1 MRAATRT
8 ARNRSCIPCSRA
20 PVRWPRCVTHSR
32 FPLRVSARG
41 TPRLPITRRTRTSP
55 SPITSITS
63 ARLDDSCIRLPAARW
78 LELPRAA
85 QPHRPPGLPDLQ
97 CRVQRHR
104 YRSGP
109 NADRR
114 PVRDHHRHRRTCG
127 RGVRRPRHPRGS
139 ADRAVFGS
147 ARKRFLVAGSLIMG
161 TFTLLSAFATSFAV
175 LVATRIVAGIGASV
189 IFPNVTA
196 TVGDNFTYRERGN
209 VMGTVIG
216 LNTMAG
222 VIGVPLAGIIAE
234 ATSWRV
240 AIGMVGTLSILAS
253 LLLLWKLHPAQIA
266 LNESRIAEMYRS
278 IVTNRSALGA
288 IGSSF
293 LGALYWFTWATYI
306 VVFFER
312 AFGLSQGVASTFALT
327 QGLGVLLGS
336 QLGARLG
343 TRIGHRPVVAGS
355 VLLSGVLLLL
365 QTNLTPPLLAT
376 ALLNVALS
384 AVIGARF
391 ASNTTLLT
399 EQVPEA
405 RGTLLALSASVT
417 SASIVAGAT
426 IGGLI
431 IH

>member
-1 MRAATRT
+1 LSFSER
-8 ARNRSCIPCSRA
+8 RSLIALLGFLTFSAVYSGVVTA
-20 PVRWPRCVTHSR
+20 PVLTQIANEYDITTGTAGLVVAAYGAPGILVAVLTGPYSDR
-32 FPLRVSARG
+32 FG
-41 TPRLPITRRTRTSP
+41 
-55 SPITSITS
+55 
-63 ARLDDSCIRLPAARW
+63 
-78 LELPRAA
+78 
-85 QPHRPPGLPDLQ
+85 
-97 CRVQRHR
+97 
-104 YRSGP
+104 
-109 NADRR
+109 
-114 PVRDHHRHRRTCG
+114 
-127 RGVRRPRHPRGS
+127 
-139 ADRAVFGS
+139 
-147 ARKRFLVAGSLIMG
+147 RKRFLVTGSLVMG
-161 TFTLLSAFATSFAV
+161 VFTLLSAFATSFAV
-175 LVATRIVAGIGASV
+175 LVATRVVAGVGASV

-196 TVGDNFTYRERGN
+196 TVGDNFIYRERGN

-222 VIGVPLAGIIAE
+222 VIGIPLAGIIAE
-234 ATSWRV
+234 ATTWRI
-240 AIGMVGTLSILAS
+240 AIAMVGVLSVVAS
-253 LLLLWKLHPAQIA
+253 LVLAWKFHPAQIA
-266 LNESRIAEMYRS
+266 LNESRIAELYRS

-327 QGLGVLLGS
+327 QGLGVLIGS
-336 QLGARLG
+336 QLGGRLG

-355 VLLSGVLLLL
+355 VLLSGALLLL
-365 QTNLTPPLLAT
+365 QTNFTPPLVAT

-391 ASNTTLLT
+391 AANTTLLT

-426 IGGLI
+426 VGGLI
-431 IH
+431 IDGPGFWALGVFCFAAAILAASVVTIFVREEPIDLEIAPAG

>member
-1 MRAATRT
+1 MPARICRPTVGLSSRERRT
-8 ARNRSCIPCSRA
+8 LIALLGFLTFNAVYSGIVTA
-20 PVRWPRCVTHSR
+20 PVLTQIAGEYEITTGTAGLVVAAYGAPGILVAVLTGPYSDR
-32 FPLRVSARG
+32 FG
-41 TPRLPITRRTRTSP
+41 
-55 SPITSITS
+55 
-63 ARLDDSCIRLPAARW
+63 
-78 LELPRAA
+78 
-85 QPHRPPGLPDLQ
+85 
-97 CRVQRHR
+97 
-104 YRSGP
+104 
-109 NADRR
+109 
-114 PVRDHHRHRRTCG
+114 
-127 RGVRRPRHPRGS
+127 
-139 ADRAVFGS
+139 
-147 ARKRFLVAGSLIMG
+147 RKRFLVAGSLIMG
-161 TFTLLSAFATSFAV
+161 VFTLLSAFATGFAV
-175 LVATRIVAGIGASV
+175 LVGTRIIAGIGASV

-240 AIGMVGTLSILAS
+240 AIGMVGILSVLAS
-253 LLLLWKLHPAQIA
+253 LLLLWKLRPAQIP

-278 IVTNRSALGA
+278 ILTNRSALGA

-376 ALLNVALS
+376 ALLNVTLS

-426 IGGLI
+426 VGGLI
-431 IH
+431 IDGPGFWALGVFCFVAATFAAAVVWLFVREEPIDLEIAPAV